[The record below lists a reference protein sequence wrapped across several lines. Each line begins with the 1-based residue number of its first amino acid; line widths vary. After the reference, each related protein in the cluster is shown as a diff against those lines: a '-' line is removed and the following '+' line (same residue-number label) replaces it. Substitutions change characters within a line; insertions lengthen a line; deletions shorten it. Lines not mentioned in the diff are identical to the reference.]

1 MEDGRDACHSYAGKH
16 HVAVNWPCGG
26 CDTFRGSA
34 LSESQDRSSIRQIVA
49 VLILLVLLVGG
60 GLWLTH
66 ALRGAATIQDCVSA
80 GRTNCA
86 PIQN

>member
-1 MEDGRDACHSYAGKH
+1 MQYFSGKRFERK
-16 HVAVNWPCGG
+16 P
-26 CDTFRGSA
+26 GSQ
-34 LSESQDRSSIRQIVA
+34 LIRQIVA

>member
-1 MEDGRDACHSYAGKH
+1 M
-16 HVAVNWPCGG
+16 
-26 CDTFRGSA
+26 
-34 LSESQDRSSIRQIVA
+34 LSEGHDPPPVRQIA
-49 VLILLVLLVGG
+49 AALILLVVLVGG
-60 GLWLTH
+60 GLWLTR

>member
-1 MEDGRDACHSYAGKH
+1 MPASITALSTDRGSDMRFFGGRSLSEGEDGRS
-16 HVAVNWPCGG
+16 V
-26 CDTFRGSA
+26 
-34 LSESQDRSSIRQIVA
+34 RQIVA
-49 VLILLVLLVGG
+49 ILILLLALIGG

>member
-1 MEDGRDACHSYAGKH
+1 MEAGERAY
-16 HVAVNWPCGG
+16 HVMPTSITALSTNRRSEARFFGESV
-26 CDTFRGSA
+26 
-34 LSESQDRSSIRQIVA
+34 LSESQDRSSVRQVVA
-49 VLILLVLLVGG
+49 VLILLVALIGG

>member
-1 MEDGRDACHSYAGKH
+1 M
-16 HVAVNWPCGG
+16 
-26 CDTFRGSA
+26 
-34 LSESQDRSSIRQIVA
+34 SEGQDRSSIRQVVAIVIVLV
-49 VLILLVLLVGG
+49 VLIGG

-86 PIQN
+86 PVQN

>member
-1 MEDGRDACHSYAGKH
+1 MEGGKDACHSYAGKH
-16 HVAVNWPCGG
+16 HAAVNRSCGG
-26 CDTFRGSA
+26 CGTFRGSA

-66 ALRGAATIQDCVSA
+66 ALRGASAIQDCVSA

>member
-1 MEDGRDACHSYAGKH
+1 MPASITPLSTGRAPGAKQIGE
-16 HVAVNWPCGG
+16 WI
-26 CDTFRGSA
+26 
-34 LSESQDRSSIRQIVA
+34 LSESHDRSSMRQIIA
-49 VLILLVLLVGG
+49 ALILLVVLVGG
-60 GLWLTH
+60 GLWLTR

>member
-1 MEDGRDACHSYAGKH
+1 
-16 HVAVNWPCGG
+16 
-26 CDTFRGSA
+26 

>member
-1 MEDGRDACHSYAGKH
+1 M
-16 HVAVNWPCGG
+16 
-26 CDTFRGSA
+26 
-34 LSESQDRSSIRQIVA
+34 LSEGHDPPPIRQIVA
-49 VLILLVLLVGG
+49 ALILLVVLVGG
-60 GLWLTH
+60 GLWLTR

>member
-1 MEDGRDACHSYAGKH
+1 
-16 HVAVNWPCGG
+16 
-26 CDTFRGSA
+26 
-34 LSESQDRSSIRQIVA
+34 LSESHDRSSMRQIIA
-49 VLILLVLLVGG
+49 ALILLVVLVGG
-60 GLWLTH
+60 GLWLTR